1 MTTTNLAPE
10 AVGSDD
16 DAPDPAAGR
25 LVRRPLAVM
34 LASSLL
40 SLVASFVLSVDAVRL
55 AADPDVALSCN
66 INAAIS
72 CGKVAVAWQASLF
85 GFPNA
90 FLGLV
95 TEPVVITIAVAALT
109 GVRFPRWFM
118 LAAQAVYLLGLVF
131 AYWLFAQ
138 SYVVIGALCPWCLLV
153 TASTTTVFTSLLRVN
168 LVQNTLGLRPPAYE
182 RTASLL
188 RTGVDH
194 AVVVVIFVL
203 LAAAIVVK
211 YQHELFG

>member
-1 MTTTNLAPE
+1 MTAAALETDLLP
-10 AVGSDD
+10 DD
-16 DAPDPAAGR
+16 PGAR
-25 LVRRPLAVM
+25 VRGNRRVFAVM

-55 AADPDVALSCN
+55 AANPDVALTCN

-72 CGKVAVAWQASLF
+72 CGKVAEAWQASLF

-95 TEPVVITIAVAALT
+95 TEPVVITIAVAGLA

-118 LAAQAVYLLGLVF
+118 LSAQGVYLLGLIF

-138 SYVVIGALCPWCLLV
+138 SFFVIGALCPWCLLV
-153 TASTTTVFTSLLRVN
+153 TASTTTVFTSLLRFN
-168 LVQNTLGLRPPAYE
+168 IGENNFGLSRRLHE
-182 RTASLL
+182 RAQSLL
-188 RTGVDH
+188 RMGVDY
-194 AVVVVIFVL
+194 AIVVVVFVT
-203 LAAAIVVK
+203 LAAAIVLK

>member
-1 MTTTNLAPE
+1 VTAT
-10 AVGSDD
+10 AVETGLRRE
-16 DAPDPAAGR
+16 DAGAGAR
-25 LVRRPLAVM
+25 GNRRVFAVM

-55 AADPDVALSCN
+55 AANPDVVLTCN

-72 CGKVAVAWQASLF
+72 CGKVAEAWQASLF

-90 FLGLV
+90 FLGLI
-95 TEPVVITIAVAALT
+95 TEPVVITIAVAGLA

-118 LAAQAVYLLGLVF
+118 LTAQGVYLLGLIF

-138 SYVVIGALCPWCLLV
+138 SFFVIGALCPWCLLV
-153 TASTTTVFTSLLRVN
+153 TASTTTVFTSLLRFNVGEN
-168 LVQNTLGLRPPAYE
+168 NLGLSPPLYE
-182 RTASLL
+182 RAASLL
-188 RTGVDH
+188 RIGVDY
-194 AVVVVIFVL
+194 AIVSVVFVT
-203 LAAAIVVK
+203 LAAAIVLK